1 MKRRILI
8 ALLIGMA
15 VTLPVS
21 AQNFTGLKN
30 DLTTLFEKIGE
41 DMLPQLQHV
50 AKSGDALGGATLP
63 ENRRFFAA
71 LSTGAVFSDGVS
83 DSLNEA
89 EYDVID
95 ATALLDD
102 ALSDAGPLQDL
113 YQDFLPYPMLR
124 ASFGV
129 GLPRDI
135 EVAGMVAFFPQ
146 GLSSA
151 IGNAAGIDGLE
162 FSTFNAGVRA
172 RKTLLASDGW
182 IPAVSMGLGYSFA
195 GFGVGYALPTVEQD
209 DLTLTGDLELDGTV
223 HTAGLDFAVSER
235 IGFFVPFVKLSPY
248 FQAAS
253 YEGGIKNIDATL
265 GTGGSA
271 SSYDKGDPIGK
282 ATNYDFALEFGTGFE
297 LNFGPFGLI
306 AEGTYGTAAEA
317 FGADLAMRFQF

>member
-89 EYDVID
+89 EYQVID
-95 ATALLDD
+95 ATAILDD
-102 ALSDAGPLQDL
+102 ALSEAGPLQDL
-113 YQDFLPYPMLR
+113 YKDSLPYPMLR

-135 EVAGMVAFFPQ
+135 ELAGMVAYFPQ

-151 IGNAAGIDGLE
+151 IAGAAGVDGLE

-172 RKTLLASDGW
+172 RKTLLPSDGW
-182 IPAVSMGLGYSFA
+182 IPAVSMGVGYSFTS
-195 GFGVGYALPTVEQD
+195 FGVGYELPTVEQQD
-209 DLTLTGDLELDGTV
+209 IGLEFTGDLDLTGTV
-223 HTAGLDFAVSER
+223 HTAGLDFTVSEP
-235 IGFFVPFVKLSPY
+235 IGFFVPFVKVSPY
-248 FQAAS
+248 FQAS
-253 YEGGIKNIDATL
+253 SFEGGIKNLNATFS
-265 GTGGSA
+265 GSN
-271 SSYDKGDPIGK
+271 YPGEDPI
-282 ATNYDFALEFGTGFE
+282 AEASTYDFALEFGTGFE
-297 LNFGPFGLI
+297 LNFGGFGLL
-306 AEGTYGTAAEA
+306 AEGTYGAGSQA
-317 FGADLAMRFQF
+317 FGAELGMRFQF

>member
-1 MKRRILI
+1 MKRRALI

-63 ENRRFFAA
+63 EDRRFFAA
-71 LSTGAVFSDGVS
+71 LSTGAVFSDGIS

-89 EYDVID
+89 NYEVID

-102 ALSDAGPLQDL
+102 ALSNAGPLQDL

-124 ASFGV
+124 ASFGI

-162 FSTFNAGVRA
+162 FSTFNAGIRA

-182 IPAVSMGLGYSFA
+182 IPAVSMGVGYSFT
-195 GFGVGYALPTVEQD
+195 GFGVGYELPTVDQQD
-209 DLTLTGDLELDGTV
+209 IGLEFTGDLDLSGNV
-223 HTAGLDFAVSER
+223 HTAGLDFAVSEPL
-235 IGFFVPFVKLSPY
+235 GFFVPFIKVSPY
-248 FQAAS
+248 YQAAS
-253 YEGGIKNIDATL
+253 FEGGIKNLDATFS
-265 GTGGSA
+265 G
-271 SSYDKGDPIGK
+271 SSYPGEDPI
-282 ATNYDFALEFGTGFE
+282 AEASTYDFALEFGTGFE
-297 LNFGPFGLI
+297 LNLGGFGLL
-306 AEGTYGTAAEA
+306 AEGTYGASSQA
-317 FGADLAMRFQF
+317 FGAELGMRLQF